1 MKQVVAPMIALMLA
15 LGPAMAQDQT
25 SPPSGASPDAGDVEE
40 GMNLLSEG
48 TKLLLRGLLGEVEP
62 AMRELQ
68 DALGNLNAYHAPEIL
83 PNGDIIIR
91 RKTPAELV
99 TPNEDDI
106 EI

>member
-1 MKQVVAPMIALMLA
+1 MKQIAAPLIVLMLA
-15 LGPAMAQDQT
+15 LGPATAQDQPA
-25 SPPSGASPDAGDVEE
+25 PPPAAGDVEE

-99 TPNEDDI
+99 TPDEGDI

>member
-1 MKQVVAPMIALMLA
+1 MKHIAAPLIVLMLA
-15 LGPAMAQDQT
+15 LGPATAQDQPA
-25 SPPSGASPDAGDVEE
+25 PPPAAGPASGDVEE

-62 AMRELQ
+62 AMRDLQ

-99 TPNEDDI
+99 TPEEGDI